1 MGQMQRRKRLWK
13 EITGRARFRVLVR
26 GWGRVS
32 LGDLEEVAKPV
43 PAHVWLEGVAAQGV
57 TFWFDPVD
65 DVIKAQAF
73 A

>member
-1 MGQMQRRKRLWK
+1 MGQMQRRNRLWK
-13 EITGRARFRVLVR
+13 EIAGRARFRVLVR

-32 LGDLEEVAKPV
+32 LEEIEAAAKPV
-43 PAHVWLEGVAAQGV
+43 PAHVWLEGMAAKGV

-65 DVIKAQAF
+65 DAIKAQAF